1 MPLIRNK
8 IFGMCTIWVI
18 LGVNVIYLSVM
29 RNLILI
35 NFFTVKFPVICY
47 HFKWIFVEKTAKENC
62 FAIIVTVINTVN
74 QYFLGCKPFSWRKLF
89 RYAWVPFYTN
99 FSRMWSTSAYI
110 VDAWLRRALYSLLI
124 SLNLIPSVLVCSY
137 VSRSMSSLS
146 NNNTV
151 IRTLH
156 AHRLIV
162 SVLEKYLFCRD
173 VL

>member
-1 MPLIRNK
+1 MYVCVMNRNQIYSWLKVPLIRNK

-74 QYFLGCKPFSWRKLF
+74 QYFLGCKPFSWRKLC
-89 RYAWVPFYTN
+89 RYSGMHEFLFIQILVASCGVPVH
-99 FSRMWSTSAYI
+99 I
-110 VDAWLRRALYSLLI
+110 
-124 SLNLIPSVLVCSY
+124 
-137 VSRSMSSLS
+137 
-146 NNNTV
+146 
-151 IRTLH
+151 
-156 AHRLIV
+156 
-162 SVLEKYLFCRD
+162 
-173 VL
+173 